1 MGRLSSSWKVCFHI
15 PPGKEAPMWMECP
28 CVKHLQTLQVPVGI
42 THHNISVLRL
52 YLAAPPLPLENC
64 EYPNNHIMDASG

>member
-1 MGRLSSSWKVCFHI
+1 
-15 PPGKEAPMWMECP
+15 MWMECP

-64 EYPNNHIMDASG
+64 EYPNNHIMDAGG